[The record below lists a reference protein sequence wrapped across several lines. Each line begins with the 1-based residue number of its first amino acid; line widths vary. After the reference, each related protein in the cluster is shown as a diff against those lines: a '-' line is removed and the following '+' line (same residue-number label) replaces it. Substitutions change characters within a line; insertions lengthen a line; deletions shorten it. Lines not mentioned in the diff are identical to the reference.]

1 MLWTKRSR
9 TALSQRRAAT
19 SSILETLTQSIP
31 QRARKTNDVS
41 RTIQRGAA
49 WSLSFAYDN
58 TMPYNIAKYRI
69 LRIGE
74 RKIDSIITRCHLHTT
89 ASFYCGKTSTQKSRT
104 SWIFPWCDWV
114 WWSMAS
120 IQPCKSWAM
129 IFGHFITD
137 LKLFE
142 NKCLILWCLY
152 FGYWLLPVFCKCV
165 YWCLI
170 FQNQSAETKNKKKN
184 YAVKIQD
191 THFFSSVWPFYSK
204 KTSF

>member
-1 MLWTKRSR
+1 MQEAEQRPCFER
-9 TALSQRRAAT
+9 RGAERLSARGGQRRAP
-19 SSILETLTQSIP
+19 SWKHWP
-31 QRARKTNDVS
+31 RASHREQE
-41 RTIQRGAA
+41 RPMMWAGPFRGAA
-49 WSLSFAYDN
+49 WSLSFAYDI

-89 ASFYCGKTSTQKSRT
+89 ASLYCGKTSTQKSRT

-170 FQNQSAETKNKKKN
+170 FQNQSAET
-184 YAVKIQD
+184 
-191 THFFSSVWPFYSK
+191 
-204 KTSF
+204 